1 VPPLVAPGVV
11 TPPPTL
17 RSGLGFFF
25 NKNKKDLKENIFF
38 FFFLKNVVFTPM
50 NSYFNGDNYSMK

>member
-1 VPPLVAPGVV
+1 
-11 TPPPTL
+11 
-17 RSGLGFFF
+17 
-25 NKNKKDLKENIFF
+25 LKENKFF